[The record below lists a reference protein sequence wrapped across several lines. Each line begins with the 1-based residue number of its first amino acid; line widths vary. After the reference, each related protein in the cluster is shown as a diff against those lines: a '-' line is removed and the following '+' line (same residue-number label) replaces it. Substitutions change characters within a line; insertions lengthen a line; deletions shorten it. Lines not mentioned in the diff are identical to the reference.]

1 MRKLLFIGA
10 LAVLA
15 ATTGCVGPHH
25 HRERE
30 RTRVRYVEPRPYYHH
45 HHYWEHKGYYP
56 DGSGYY
62 YRR

>member
-1 MRKLLFIGA
+1 MRKLLFIGS

-15 ATTGCVGPHH
+15 ATMGCVGPHH
-25 HRERE
+25 YRERE

-45 HHYWEHKGYYP
+45 QYWEHKGYYP

-62 YRR
+62 YYRR

>member
-45 HHYWEHKGYYP
+45 HYWEHKGYYP
-56 DGSGYY
+56 GGSGYY
-62 YRR
+62 YYR